1 MKPRKTENSATDST
15 LEYFSI
21 LNESSAFFMNIL
33 KQFLE
38 EGELS
43 IQKGKEKQR
52 LMKIQ
57 HFSRTILIQN
67 RYSRTLN

>member
-1 MKPRKTENSATDST
+1 VKPRKTENSATDST

>member
-1 MKPRKTENSATDST
+1 MKTKKTENLATDST

-43 IQKGKEKQR
+43 IQKGKE
-52 LMKIQ
+52 
-57 HFSRTILIQN
+57 
-67 RYSRTLN
+67 